1 MAWHSSRNFTRAIL
15 AAALALSLSG
25 HVGYAGE
32 GGGRENVNN
41 FNIGAKAGAK
51 PGARRDRGRAGEKRA
66 RVGPRKW
73 EMRDRRGKL
82 LYKIEKS
89 RITGKFY
96 VSKYGKDRRSG
107 RNKPSAT
114 KSLTEKKM
122 KKISSFDGRNTTV
135 RIRLDGKV
143 RTITVRGNVTG

>member
-1 MAWHSSRNFTRAIL
+1 MARRNSQKFIRTFL
-15 AAALALSLSG
+15 AAALALSLSTGIG
-25 HVGYAGE
+25 HAGE
-32 GGGRENVNN
+32 GGEGGGAEDINN
-41 FNIGAKAGAK
+41 FNVGAKA
-51 PGARRDRGRAGEKRA
+51 GARRDRGRAGEKRA

-73 EMRDRRGKL
+73 EMRDRNGKT

-107 RNKPSAT
+107 RNKPTAT
-114 KSLTEKKM
+114 KSLSEKKM

-135 RIRLDGKV
+135 RIRLDGRV

>member
-1 MAWHSSRNFTRAIL
+1 MAWQYSRNLSRAIL
-15 AAALALSLSG
+15 AAALALSLSAN
-25 HVGYAGE
+25 VGYAGE
-32 GGGRENVNN
+32 GGEGGGAEDINN
-41 FNIGAKAGAK
+41 FNVGAKAGA
-51 PGARRDRGRAGEKRA
+51 GRDKGRAGEKRA

-73 EMRDRRGKL
+73 EMRDRSGKL

-135 RIRLDGKV
+135 RIRLDGRV